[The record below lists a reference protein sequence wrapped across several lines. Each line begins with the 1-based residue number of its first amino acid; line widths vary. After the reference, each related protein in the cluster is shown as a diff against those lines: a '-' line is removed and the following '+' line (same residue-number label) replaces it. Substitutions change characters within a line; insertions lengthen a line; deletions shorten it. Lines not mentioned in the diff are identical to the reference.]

1 MSKDYSMP
9 FKNRDIDELSDPR
22 TRKQRRQDDKEL
34 KRQNQ
39 ARVGKKG
46 ARVLKTV
53 GKIDKAMD
61 KGNKRKVKRLTNR
74 VNRIT
79 DRIFKK

>member
-22 TRKQRRQDDKEL
+22 TRKQRRKDNREL
-34 KRQNQ
+34 KEQNQ
-39 ARVGKKG
+39 AQLGKKG
-46 ARVLKTV
+46 ASVLKTI

-61 KGNKRKVKRLTNR
+61 QGKKKKAKRLTDR

>member
-1 MSKDYSMP
+1 MP

-22 TRKQRRQDDKEL
+22 TRKQRRKDNREL
-34 KRQNQ
+34 KKQNQ
-39 ARVGKKG
+39 AQLGKKG
-46 ARVLKTV
+46 ARVLKTI
-53 GKIDKAMD
+53 GKIDNAMD
-61 KGNKRKVKRLTNR
+61 KGKKRKVKRLTDR

>member
-22 TRKQRRQDDKEL
+22 TRKQRRKDNREL
-34 KRQNQ
+34 KKQNQ
-39 ARVGKKG
+39 AQFGKKG

-61 KGNKRKVKRLTNR
+61 QGKKKKAKRLTDR

>member
-22 TRKQRRQDDKEL
+22 TRKQRRQDDRKI
-34 KRQNQ
+34 KKQNQ
-39 ARVGKKG
+39 AHLGKKG
-46 ARVLKTV
+46 ARVLKTI

-61 KGNKRKVKRLTNR
+61 QGKKKKAKRLTDR